1 MYLPHFSIF
10 EMNGKSRLTICIK
23 YLNYQIMSTI
33 LYLNNGK
40 KMKASYLIKKYFKH
54 MNVKYEIIP

>member
-10 EMNGKSRLTICIK
+10 EMNGKSRLTICIT

-40 KMKASYLIKKYFKH
+40 KNESIISNKKIFQT
-54 MNVKYEIIP
+54 YEC

>member
-1 MYLPHFSIF
+1 MMYLPHFSIF
-10 EMNGKSRLTICIK
+10 EMNGKSRLTICIT

-40 KMKASYLIKKYFKH
+40 KNESIISNKKIFQT
-54 MNVKYEIIP
+54 YEC